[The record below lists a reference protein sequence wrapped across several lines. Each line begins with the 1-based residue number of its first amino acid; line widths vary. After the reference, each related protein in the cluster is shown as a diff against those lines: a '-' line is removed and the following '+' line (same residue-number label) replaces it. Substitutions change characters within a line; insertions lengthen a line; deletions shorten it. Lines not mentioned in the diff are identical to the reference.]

1 MKEIIN
7 EKYGSVDKFIKST
20 NINISRSYLYQI
32 IGGYKVNLS
41 IDVAKELV
49 DLLELESIDKLMDLL
64 NEIKKH

>member
-1 MKEIIN
+1 MKDIIN

-32 IGGYKVNLS
+32 IGGYKTRLS
-41 IDVAKELV
+41 IDVANELV

-64 NEIKKH
+64 NEIKKY